1 MYCWIRF
8 ISIFFFFTT
17 VLLRLKAIISDRP
30 AYQKEISGLDEQ
42 QDNAL
47 PRPSPSAH
55 TCRHPYWFNKLVTGS
70 RMGGPDWNVPF
81 KKPLWVY
88 CPGHF
93 GVNGNDREDRLAGK
107 ATLTSGFLL
116 GRSEVLRSLRH
127 CLVCKHA
134 DIVFPVLTIFYT
146 GETKERKH

>member
-1 MYCWIRF
+1 
-8 ISIFFFFTT
+8 
-17 VLLRLKAIISDRP
+17 
-30 AYQKEISGLDEQ
+30 
-42 QDNAL
+42 
-47 PRPSPSAH
+47 
-55 TCRHPYWFNKLVTGS
+55 
-70 RMGGPDWNVPF
+70 MGGPDWNVPF

-127 CLVCKHA
+127 YLRALSQRHHTNDRLEERGVEIGSARRSSLKGRGRA
-134 DIVFPVLTIFYT
+134 IVNHTNIGTVSKAALGKLLRYGVERIWAFPSA
-146 GETKERKH
+146 